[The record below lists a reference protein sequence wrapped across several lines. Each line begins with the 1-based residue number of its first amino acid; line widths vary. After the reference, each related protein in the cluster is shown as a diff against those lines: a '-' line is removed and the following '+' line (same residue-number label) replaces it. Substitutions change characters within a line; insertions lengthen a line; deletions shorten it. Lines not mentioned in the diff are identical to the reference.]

1 MSDLRTRL
9 DAALDGYRI
18 DHQIGEG
25 GMAVVFLA
33 HDLKHSRRVALKV
46 MKPEVGASLGT
57 ERFLREIKIAAQLS
71 HPHILPLYD
80 SGEVDGLYYLV
91 MPFVEGESLR
101 DRLERDGTLPLP
113 EAVRLT
119 SEIAEALGC
128 AHDQGL
134 IHRDVKPENVLFHS
148 GHAAVTD
155 FGIARGMTQDEE
167 TRLTGTGVAVGT
179 VAYMSP
185 EQAVGEAE
193 LDARTDVYALGCVLY
208 EMLEGTPPFAG
219 GSAQAVL
226 TRKVMGEVPEF
237 SATSSVPDT
246 VTAVVRHA
254 LTPSPEER
262 FATPIAFARAL
273 ETAITTEAIE
283 AAAVRKARMRRRRA
297 SILGAGLAGV
307 VAAGWW
313 LATLAAAPSFTRIA
327 LLPLANE
334 TGDSSQAFFIDGM
347 HDALIAEMGRA
358 GIEVIGRRSVLRYR
372 DDDETP
378 VRDIARE
385 LNVDAVIEG
394 FAFRQGDSVG
404 VRISLVDG
412 ATEASLWSASY
423 GATARNVIGL
433 YRQVTAAIAEA
444 IGFRLSTEAAQRLAS
459 APQVDPEAYEAYLN
473 GMYHWY
479 RLTPQD
485 LVQAERYFTLALEI
499 DPDYAL
505 AHQGIS
511 FVWGAR
517 QQMGLAS
524 PDEAGPKAGSAAQR
538 ALLLDSTLAEVHL
551 SMANQLTGTEWD
563 WQGADVAFRRALELN
578 PSYAEAR
585 AFYSHLLV
593 FLGRLDEAS
602 EQADLAVAADPL
614 NSLISALSCVALS
627 FVGRFEDAAELCD
640 AALEADPTHPVA
652 LSGRGN
658 VLRSSGRIEEYL
670 QHEIAS
676 ARMRQDEEY
685 AETLEAGYRK
695 NGIEGA
701 FAGAAEL
708 MVARSEFGFVSPTW
722 IADAFEDAGND
733 ERALDWLE
741 RGEEMRDPGMPYR
754 VTATRS
760 PALWDHP
767 RFQAI
772 RRRMGLSE

>member
-9 DAALDGYRI
+9 DASLERYRI
-18 DHQIGEG
+18 DQQVGEG

-46 MKPEVGASLGT
+46 MKPEVAASLGA
-57 ERFLREIKIAAQLS
+57 ERFRREIDIAAQLS

-80 SGEVDGLYYLV
+80 SGEVDGLHYLV
-91 MPFVEGESLR
+91 MPFVEDESLR
-101 DRLERDGTLPLP
+101 VRLDRDGTVPLP

-119 SEIAEALGC
+119 SEIAEALAC
-128 AHDQGL
+128 AHDRGL

-155 FGIARGMTQDEE
+155 FGIARGMTQGEE

-185 EQAVGEAE
+185 EQAVGESE

-208 EMLEGTPPFAG
+208 EMLQGTPPFAG

-226 TRKVMGEVPEF
+226 TRKVLGEVPEF

-246 VTAVVRHA
+246 VTAVVRQA
-254 LTPSPEER
+254 LTPAPEDR
-262 FATPIAFARAL
+262 YDTPVAFARAL
-273 ETAITTEAIE
+273 ETAITDEAIE
-283 AAAVRKARMRRRRA
+283 AATVRKARTRRRRA
-297 SILGAGLAGV
+297 SIMSAGLVGI

-313 LATLAAAPSFTRIA
+313 LATMAAAPSFTRVA

-334 TGDSSQAFFIDGM
+334 TDDSSQAFFIDGM
-347 HDALIAEMGRA
+347 HDAIIAEMGQA
-358 GIEVIGRRSVLRYR
+358 GIEVIGRRSVMRFR
-372 DDDETP
+372 DDDVTP
-378 VRDIARE
+378 VRDIARD

-394 FAFRQGDSVG
+394 VAFRHGDSVG
-404 VRISLVDG
+404 VRVSLIDG
-412 ATEASLWSASY
+412 VTEASLWSASY
-423 GATARNVIGL
+423 GAATRDVVGL
-433 YRQVTAAIAEA
+433 YRQVTAAIADA
-444 IGFRLSTEAAQRLAS
+444 IGLRLSAEAARRLAS
-459 APQVDPEAYEAYLN
+459 TPQVDPEAYEAYLN

-485 LVQAERYFTLALEI
+485 LELAERYFTRALEI

-505 AHQGIS
+505 AYQGIAA
-511 FVWGAR
+511 VWGAR
-517 QQMGLAS
+517 MQMGIAS
-524 PDEAGPKAGSAAQR
+524 PGEADPLQRRAAER
-538 ALLLDSTLAEVHL
+538 ALQLDSTLAEVHL
-551 SMANQLTGTEWD
+551 SVANQRTWGEWD
-563 WQGADVAFRRALELN
+563 WQGGEAAFLRALELN

-585 AFYSHLLV
+585 AFYAHLLV
-593 FLGRLDEAS
+593 FLGRREEAS
-602 EQADLAVAADPL
+602 TQADLAIAADPL

-627 FVGRFEDAAELCD
+627 FIDRYQDATKLCD
-640 AALEADPTHPVA
+640 AALEADPTQPVA

-658 VLRSSGRIEEYL
+658 VLYFSGRLEEYL
-670 QHEIAS
+670 QHKIAS
-676 ARMRQDEEY
+676 ARLRRDEEY
-685 AETLEAGYRK
+685 AETLEAGYRQ

-708 MVARSEFGFVSPTW
+708 LVARSESGFVPPAW
-722 IADAFEDAGND
+722 IADAFADAGND

-741 RGEEMRDPGMPYR
+741 RGEEMRDPGMPYS
-754 VTATRS
+754 VTAARRT
-760 PALWDHP
+760 ALWDHP

>member
-1 MSDLRTRL
+1 MRCAETAPLPRL
-9 DAALDGYRI
+9 LT
-18 DHQIGEG
+18 
-25 GMAVVFLA
+25 
-33 HDLKHSRRVALKV
+33 KHR
-46 MKPEVGASLGT
+46 
-57 ERFLREIKIAAQLS
+57 
-71 HPHILPLYD
+71 
-80 SGEVDGLYYLV
+80 SG
-91 MPFVEGESLR
+91 PCC
-101 DRLERDGTLPLP
+101 TLPEPVPL
-113 EAVRLT
+113 RL
-119 SEIAEALGC
+119 
-128 AHDQGL
+128 
-134 IHRDVKPENVLFHS
+134 R
-148 GHAAVTD
+148 
-155 FGIARGMTQDEE
+155 
-167 TRLTGTGVAVGT
+167 
-179 VAYMSP
+179 
-185 EQAVGEAE
+185 
-193 LDARTDVYALGCVLY
+193 
-208 EMLEGTPPFAG
+208 
-219 GSAQAVL
+219 
-226 TRKVMGEVPEF
+226 
-237 SATSSVPDT
+237 
-246 VTAVVRHA
+246 
-254 LTPSPEER
+254 R
-262 FATPIAFARAL
+262 FAEHDR
-273 ETAITTEAIE
+273 
-283 AAAVRKARMRRRRA
+283 
-297 SILGAGLAGV
+297 
-307 VAAGWW
+307 
-313 LATLAAAPSFTRIA
+313 PSF
-327 LLPLANE
+327 E
-334 TGDSSQAFFIDGM
+334 
-347 HDALIAEMGRA
+347 
-358 GIEVIGRRSVLRYR
+358 EV
-372 DDDETP
+372 T
-378 VRDIARE
+378 
-385 LNVDAVIEG
+385 
-394 FAFRQGDSVG
+394 
-404 VRISLVDG
+404 
-412 ATEASLWSASY
+412 
-423 GATARNVIGL
+423 
-433 YRQVTAAIAEA
+433 
-444 IGFRLSTEAAQRLAS
+444 
-459 APQVDPEAYEAYLN
+459 

-479 RLTPQD
+479 RLTPQN

-524 PDEAGPKAGSAAQR
+524 PSEAGPKAGSAAQR

-551 SMANQLTGTEWD
+551 SIANQLTATEWD

-627 FVGRFEDAAELCD
+627 FVGRFEDASELCD

-685 AETLEAGYRK
+685 AETLEAGYRED
-695 NGIEGA
+695 GIEGA

-708 MVARSEFGFVSPTW
+708 MVARSEFDFVAPTW

-741 RGEEMRDPGMPYR
+741 RGEQIRDPGMPYR

-760 PALWDHP
+760 PALVDHP